1 MTSARNPYIDRL
13 GPYPMVRMARL
24 LSDIN
29 PPADKPLIRFSIGEP
44 KHALP
49 QVLVDALAGAAGKV
63 NAYPPSR
70 GSDAMHRSIANWVER
85 RFAPARVDPR
95 SEVLPVNGA
104 REGLFSFA
112 EAVLDKTR
120 ADSLV
125 ICPNPGYAVYD
136 GVTKLSGLTPRYFAT
151 HGDGPVGERYAA
163 IPAEIWRRTQ
173 MIFVCTPDN
182 PRGDTLALDDWR
194 TLFRLSDEHG
204 FIIAADECYS
214 EIYVNGV
221 APLGALQAAAQL
233 GRAGYERLV
242 AFFSLSK
249 RSNATGLRSGFI
261 AGDAALLQQTE
272 QFRSYN
278 GGGMNQAVEAA
289 SIAAWDDEA
298 HVQANRERYRR
309 KFEKVIPLLQSVLP
323 VQEPRAGFFLWVD
336 VRHTGM
342 SDEAFARAL
351 MAEEHVQVLPGTYLT
366 HECEGVDPGIGYVRL
381 ALVADEGECMEG
393 ARRIVRFCENRKSR
407 AQAA

>member
-1 MTSARNPYIDRL
+1 MTNASNPYIDRL

-24 LSDIN
+24 LADIQ
-29 PPADKPLIRFSIGEP
+29 PPAGKPLIRFSVGEP
-44 KHALP
+44 RHPLP
-49 QVLVDALAGAAGKV
+49 RVLVDAFAAAAGTV
-63 NAYPPSR
+63 NAYPSTR

-85 RFAPARVDPR
+85 RYAPARVDPR
-95 SEVLPVNGA
+95 TQVLPVNGA

-120 ADSLV
+120 TDSLV

-136 GVTKLSGLTPRYFAT
+136 GVTKLSGLTPWYFAT
-151 HGDGPVGERYAA
+151 HGAGSMGERYAA
-163 IPAEIWRRTQ
+163 VPAEIWRRAQ
-173 MIFVCTPDN
+173 LIFVCTPDN
-182 PRGDTLALDDWR
+182 PRGDTLTLDDWR
-194 TLFRLSDEHG
+194 TLFQLSDEHG

-221 APLGALQAAAQL
+221 PPLGALQAAARL
-233 GRAGYERLV
+233 GRAGYERLA

-261 AGDAALLQQTE
+261 AGDAALLRQTE

-289 SIAAWDDEA
+289 SIAAWDDEE
-298 HVQANRERYRR
+298 HVHANRERYRTKYR
-309 KFEKVIPLLQSVLP
+309 RVIPLLQSVLP

-336 VRHTGM
+336 VRRTGM

-366 HECEGVDPGIGYVRL
+366 NEVDGVDPGAGHVRL
-381 ALVADEGECMEG
+381 ALVADEEECMEG
-393 ARRIVRFCENRKSR
+393 ARRIVRFCKSLATR
-407 AQAA
+407 AVPA